1 MSLSPIVP
9 LLLAAC
15 WILPALVIVL
25 FYVVQSEER
34 VESATETMNT
44 SLKGIRADVGDL
56 DFEPQTQDWRNENW
70 EGPGA
75 EVRAQVTD
83 SSREIM
89 ILTPYAE
96 ASVRVSTNDGTEQR
110 RCSIC
115 QN

>member
-9 LLLAAC
+9 LLLSAC
-15 WILPALVIVL
+15 WILPTLVIVL
-25 FYVVQSEER
+25 FYVVQAEEPE
-34 VESATETMNT
+34 ESATHTMNT
-44 SLKGIRADVGDL
+44 SLKGIRADVGEL
-56 DFEPQTQDWRNENW
+56 DFEPQTDDWRDENW

-75 EVRAQVTD
+75 KVRAEVTD

-96 ASVRVSTNDGTEQR
+96 ASVSVRTEKGTEKR